1 MGKSAKQPP
10 RLSRLWLA
18 VDGDGC
24 VSILRTFCTLKDA
37 PERIGHSRYTV
48 LTSDQRQL
56 RDLVDAGANV
66 VDLH

>member
-1 MGKSAKQPP
+1 MGKSAKQP
-10 RLSRLWLA
+10 RNISRLWLA

-24 VSILRTFCTLKDA
+24 VSILRTFCPLKDA
-37 PERIGHSRYTV
+37 RKRIGQARYTA